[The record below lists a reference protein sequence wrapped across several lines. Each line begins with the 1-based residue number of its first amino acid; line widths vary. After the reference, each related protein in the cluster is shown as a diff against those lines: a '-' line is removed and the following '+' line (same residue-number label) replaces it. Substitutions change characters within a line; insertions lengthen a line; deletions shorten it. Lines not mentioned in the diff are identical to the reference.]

1 MYQRVCPV
9 NTGALFAA
17 QRCLVSSDFYCHYA
31 CFQDV
36 AWATRSSQRLWPI
49 VLGLCHGTGPSKIR
63 SSLLVS
69 AVNAATMPDLQ
80 SSTCKVSLLQS
91 ERAVVD
97 RQVKLLFTSTK
108 KGAVCSDKC
117 LRPPESRSEAAN
129 VVWRILV
136 SGMYRSR
143 LQLRGG

>member
-1 MYQRVCPV
+1 M
-9 NTGALFAA
+9 
-17 QRCLVSSDFYCHYA
+17 
-31 CFQDV
+31 
-36 AWATRSSQRLWPI
+36 
-49 VLGLCHGTGPSKIR
+49 
-63 SSLLVS
+63 LVS

-97 RQVKLLFTSTK
+97 RQVKHLFTSTK
-108 KGAVCSDKC
+108 KGAVCSDKR